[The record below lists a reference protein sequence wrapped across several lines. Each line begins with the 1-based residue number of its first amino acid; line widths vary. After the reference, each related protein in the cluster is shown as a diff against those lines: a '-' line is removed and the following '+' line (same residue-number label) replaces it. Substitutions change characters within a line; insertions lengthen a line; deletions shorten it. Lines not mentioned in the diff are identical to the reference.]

1 MEGLG
6 GAMEQGTSDLNQ
18 VVLELNQ
25 KMDALASQVAYLT
38 EQAQISER
46 GRRERSELMENMMP
60 IAKDAMQIASDQF
73 EEIQEYIKTDDLLRF
88 VKKLARHR
96 PQLEMLLDQFDAVTD
111 LIQILDPIS
120 KEGMNKVVT
129 VLTELE
135 QKGYFTFAQSG
146 MRMIDTVVTS
156 FTEDDVNR
164 LGDNIVL
171 ILNTVKDMTQP
182 QIMTFVRNTLIV
194 AEKEIEKPVDNSYM
208 ALIRQ
213 MRDPAVR
220 RGLALTM
227 RVMHVIGSQAT
238 DK

>member
-1 MEGLG
+1 MD
-6 GAMEQGTSDLNQ
+6 QGTSDLNQ
-18 VVLELNQ
+18 VVLELNK

-46 GRRERSELMENMMP
+46 GRRERSELMENIMP

-96 PQLEMLLDQFDAVTD
+96 PQLEMLLDQFDALTD

-146 MRMIDTVVTS
+146 IRMMDTVVTS
-156 FTEDDVNR
+156 FTEEDVNR

-182 QIMTFVRNTLIV
+182 EIMTFVRNTLMV